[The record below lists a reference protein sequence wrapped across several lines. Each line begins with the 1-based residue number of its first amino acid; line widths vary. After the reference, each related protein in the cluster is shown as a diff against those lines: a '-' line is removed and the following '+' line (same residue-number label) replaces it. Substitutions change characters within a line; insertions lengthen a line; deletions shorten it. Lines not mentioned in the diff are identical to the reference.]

1 MLMNL
6 HKNPW
11 TDALTLPDF
20 HTTTATTEASLQKLV
35 SLADGYQKR
44 VKEETELTKEQLKT
58 RYVGK
63 VDPKKHIESVGQ
75 ELIEDNIV
83 GVVREMID
91 KEASAPRKGTGVGG
105 GGYAGT
111 NGFGR
116 VNGKARQG
124 NEMEVDGEGEE
135 S

>member
-1 MLMNL
+1 MNL
-6 HKNPW
+6 HKTVW
-11 TDALTLPDF
+11 TEALTMPDF
-20 HTTTATTEASLQKLV
+20 HTTSTSTEASLQKLV
-35 SLADGYQKR
+35 SLAEGYQKR

-63 VDPKKHIESVGQ
+63 VDPKKHIETVGQ

-105 GGYAGT
+105 E
-111 NGFGR
+111 FGADGIKGKA
-116 VNGKARQG
+116 NGKVEKEEA
-124 NEMEVDGEGEE
+124 MEVDGDGEE
-135 S
+135 L